1 MIKGDDALI
10 EISPFEAR
18 WDEQKLRDHTI
29 EVSRDFAV
37 GVPLILSH
45 HPAKFGVHSPCVREC
60 VIFLFVM

>member
-45 HPAKFGVHSPCVREC
+45 QV
-60 VIFLFVM
+60 

>member
-18 WDEQKLRDHTI
+18 WDEQKLRDDTI

-45 HPAKFGVHSPCVREC
+45 QV
-60 VIFLFVM
+60 